1 MRQLIATAGTLA
13 TMLTLALLGAA
24 PASAGG
30 PTSVLLASPTTQQAT
45 GLYSTAPEYDR
56 LQALLDRTSPGAGAD
71 KRARELASASG
82 EYVNITWMV
91 HDVTPW
97 RQDSVIVSDAED
109 IWITTTLD
117 TPREG
122 NSQWRKAEQPAQL
135 HTLLAKL
142 GVIDKVSNPGSAG
155 AADEGGTADN
165 AATTTRAATTAA
177 SDDTDWWWALPGAAA
192 GAVLALVLRPFAAR
206 KLPLPHLRGAE
217 RGPRQELRDL

>member
-1 MRQLIATAGTLA
+1 
-13 TMLTLALLGAA
+13 MLTLALLGAP

-45 GLYSTAPEYDR
+45 GLYSTAPEYNR
-56 LQALLDRTSPGAGAD
+56 LQTLLDRTNRGLDAD

-91 HDVTPW
+91 HDVAPW

-109 IWITTTLD
+109 IWINTALG
-117 TPREG
+117 TPPEG
-122 NSQWRKAEQPAQL
+122 NDQWKKAERPAQL
-135 HTLLAKL
+135 HTLLAQL

-155 AADEGGTADN
+155 AADKGGTADKGSTADT
-165 AATTTRAATTAA
+165 AATTTRAATTGA

-206 KLPLPHLRGAE
+206 KLPLPHLRDAE
-217 RGPRQELRDL
+217 RGPRQELRDI